1 MQIHSSLTAFWN
13 WNKLKQN
20 QQLPIHSRFIE
31 LKTFSPWI
39 TLVTLPGLVAP
50 SPPLPQAIPGQTSS
64 FTPLLFDGLIPN
76 LIFSSPKRHDC
87 WTFLAEI
94 FFSELLRVWACACA
108 ALGGRGAGAR
118 HQWVLQPLQRLL
130 LRLHQRER
138 EGDRKLILYFQF
150 TKFGGNSCERE
161 FAQVSYCKVE
171 EISTWGNILKYWHFP
186 EKNCDKAQRW

>member
-20 QQLPIHSRFIE
+20 QQLPIH
-31 LKTFSPWI
+31 LTFLENFFSLDHSGHSPWI
-39 TLVTLPGLVAP
+39 GGTLP
-50 SPPLPQAIPGQTSS
+50 PQAIPGQTSS

-76 LIFSSPKRHDC
+76 LIFSSPKRHGC

-94 FFSELLRVWACACA
+94 FFSELLRVWACACP

-118 HQWVLQPLQRLL
+118 TQWVLQPLQRLL

-138 EGDRKLILYFQF
+138 EGEIKFIFYFQF

-171 EISTWGNILKYWHFP
+171 EIFAWRNILKNWQFLR
-186 EKNCDKAQRW
+186 KIVTKLRW